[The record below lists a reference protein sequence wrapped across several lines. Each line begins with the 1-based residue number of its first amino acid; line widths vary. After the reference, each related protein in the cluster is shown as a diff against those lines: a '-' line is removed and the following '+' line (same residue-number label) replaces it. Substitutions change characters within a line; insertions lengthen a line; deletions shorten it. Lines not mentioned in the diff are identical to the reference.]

1 MISGN
6 NEVTVKK
13 SDGTEEKVSAKN
25 ILIAVGSEVTPFP
38 GVEVDEETI
47 VSSTGALS
55 LKKVPEKM
63 IVIGAGVIGVELG
76 SVWARLGSKVTAVEF
91 MGHVGGMGIDMD
103 VSKNFQ
109 RIMVKQGLK
118 FKLNTKVTAAK
129 KEGGKITVSVESVKD
144 GKVEDT

>member
-47 VSSTGALS
+47 ISSTGALS

-63 IVIGAGVIGVELG
+63 IVIGAGVIGLELG
-76 SVWARLGSKVTAVEF
+76 SVWSRLGAQVTCIEF
-91 MGHVGGMGIDMD
+91 MNSVGGLGIDAE
-103 VSKNFQ
+103 
-109 RIMVKQGLK
+109 I
-118 FKLNTKVTAAK
+118 A
-129 KEGGKITVSVESVKD
+129 
-144 GKVEDT
+144 